1 MASITDC
8 VSEGLKYPLN
18 DVKKLLN
25 LGVFFIISNIIL
37 FGIFEEN
44 LHVFRVL
51 ALVKGT
57 LSFRFSQIPP
67 NDIYIIAALTVI
79 SFIIS
84 LIILGYQY
92 IVIKFSI
99 DANNNLPEFGD
110 IANLLVNGLK
120 YFAVSLIYNIIPTIV
135 LIAGVELIQDV
146 DYIMSIISFI
156 LFLICNFLLIMAL
169 ANMIDSNEFKK
180 AFDLKE
186 ITDKISKL
194 GWVKYIGIILFT
206 IIIYGIIMLAL
217 GIILMFISMLIAV
230 AINQAM
236 IIASILLII
245 DGLFI
250 MPYISV
256 FFNKVYG
263 SIYREAIKNA

>member
-1 MASITDC
+1 
-8 VSEGLKYPLN
+8 
-18 DVKKLLN
+18 
-25 LGVFFIISNIIL
+25 
-37 FGIFEEN
+37 
-44 LHVFRVL
+44 
-51 ALVKGT
+51 
-57 LSFRFSQIPP
+57 
-67 NDIYIIAALTVI
+67 
-79 SFIIS
+79 
-84 LIILGYQY
+84 
-92 IVIKFSI
+92 
-99 DANNNLPEFGD
+99 
-110 IANLLVNGLK
+110 
-120 YFAVSLIYNIIPTIV
+120 
-135 LIAGVELIQDV
+135 
-146 DYIMSIISFI
+146 
-156 LFLICNFLLIMAL
+156 MAL

-194 GWVKYIGIILFT
+194 GWVKYISIILFT

-217 GIILMFISMLIAV
+217 GIILMFISMFIAV